1 MSLNLTSYDPQELK
15 RSLIGFVQSK
25 PEFSDIDYEGS
36 AFNTI
41 IDLLVRNT
49 HYIAYMANMTAAESF
64 LDSAQLRANVVSHA
78 QKLSYT
84 PKSRTASTAIVNL
97 KVTPASTQSKFIVT
111 CNKGSSF
118 INTIG
123 NVSYSFTNQ
132 NDVTLVKA
140 ADGNYY
146 ADNVELKQGNLL
158 RQRFLYSQNT
168 KSIEIPNKDI
178 DVSTMK
184 VYIRSSLSDT
194 EAVEYQR
201 AENIIDVDTTSLVYY
216 LFESTTGNYTMEFG
230 KDVLGKN
237 PDVGAIIDIEFVS
250 VEKTHANGLKALI
263 GATPIGGHS
272 NITVTVKTEA
282 YGGAERDTI
291 ERIKF
296 LAPKVYE
303 AQNRAV
309 RDTDY
314 ETIMI
319 REFPFIKSAKSWG
332 GEKNS
337 PPYYGKVFLC
347 AIPQAGFVIADSVK
361 TIIENRLS
369 QFAVAGITPEIVDAE
384 FIGLKLSVGILFD
397 ESQNNETFAQI
408 SSNLKQ
414 IIQKYNEDYLR
425 TFDFWYNNSL
435 LMKQINASL
444 KSIYSIEIDKTAF
457 INFTTKGG
465 TRTLYSFDFIN
476 QVRPGSL
483 LIENVIFDSN
493 ATNQSIT
500 DDSEGNIVA
509 KYTKNGVQVADA
521 IGTID
526 YQTGAVM
533 FAAMILNSAENQV
546 EVALEQDNFY
556 TRRNKVVY
564 IDTVEVMPLDD
575 RRI

>member
-49 HYIAYMANMTAAESF
+49 HYIAYMANMTATESF